1 VQLTFND
8 ISELIFGAKP
18 GPQTERLSG
27 HFDVWVQGLAVL
39 IPINLPFTKF
49 GTAMKVGGNLA
60 KGMIE
65 AWRDCLQT
73 GCSSTGS

>member
-1 VQLTFND
+1 VQLTFNV

-49 GTAMKVGGNLA
+49 GAAMKVGGNQPLVRA
-60 KGMIE
+60 
-65 AWRDCLQT
+65 
-73 GCSSTGS
+73 